1 MQLAFIPN
9 TSQGRWGS
17 QVRAE
22 RGRLCSPQA
31 GSGSGSGP
39 ALPTALS
46 AGSDPGLGLTVKVER
61 ASALVWLTEAA
72 HPQCCTRQ
80 PTADVDAERGE
91 GSVRTTWA
99 FCHKANLGTWQQQ
112 KRAHKLFLLFLQA

>member
-1 MQLAFIPN
+1 MQWAIIPN

-31 GSGSGSGP
+31 GCGSGR

-61 ASALVWLTEAA
+61 ASALVWLTKAA

-91 GSVRTTWA
+91 GSVRTT
-99 FCHKANLGTWQQQ
+99 
-112 KRAHKLFLLFLQA
+112 

>member
-1 MQLAFIPN
+1 MQWAIIPN

-31 GSGSGSGP
+31 GCGSGR

-46 AGSDPGLGLTVKVER
+46 AGCDPGLGLTVKVER
-61 ASALVWLTEAA
+61 ASVLVWLTKAA

-80 PTADVDAERGE
+80 PTDDVDAERGE
-91 GSVRTTWA
+91 GSVRTT
-99 FCHKANLGTWQQQ
+99 
-112 KRAHKLFLLFLQA
+112 